1 MNEYNQYVTAINK
14 IFDYLAK
21 MKVGWNSLD
30 NRNYIENIEE
40 YQQVVAK
47 SAELF
52 KDTSSPK
59 KSENNKKRLE
69 ALGDD

>member
-1 MNEYNQYVTAINK
+1 MRSQVQAELKKKQK
-14 IFDYLAK
+14 KKPQIFQTHL
-21 MKVGWNSLD
+21 
-30 NRNYIENIEE
+30 EE

>member
-30 NRNYIENIEE
+30 NRNYIEKIGGI
-40 YQQVVAK
+40 
-47 SAELF
+47 
-52 KDTSSPK
+52 
-59 KSENNKKRLE
+59 RR
-69 ALGDD
+69 